1 MSHDAL
7 ITSLEDWIIDQ
18 ALGTPNIL
26 EMFRDVCET
35 LYSIG
40 VPVSR
45 SMLSWPTLHP
55 LIEVE
60 AAIWRRGQAVLL
72 EQFAHRDQK
81 SDEWNLSPFKHLVD
95 SGSSVLRR
103 RLTGQNALTDF
114 PLLKKLA
121 ADGFTDYLAM
131 MTGFDSASTQPIGKK
146 AGILISWTSDRANG
160 FTDSDIQALRRIQR
174 GFAVACRTAIQASIT
189 TNITET
195 YLGKH
200 AGREVLA
207 GNIRRGDGATTRAV
221 ILYSDLRGSST
232 LAETMPA
239 DAYLCL
245 LNDFFDCTAG
255 SAIDAGGEVLD
266 FIGDAVLAIFPLASD
281 EDCPDAVRAANAA
294 VSDAMERHRA
304 VNMKRRRKGQPDF
317 QFGLSASLGEVM
329 FGNIGVPSRLSFS
342 VVGTAVNAAA
352 RIEDLTKNL
361 KAPALATAAV
371 ASLEPQ
377 NWESIGPHRLKGM
390 EQPVELFRWRE
401 DEMENA
407 AVA

>member
-18 ALGTPNIL
+18 ALGTPNIVS
-26 EMFRDVCET
+26 MFRDVCET

-60 AAIWRRGQAVLL
+60 AAMWRRGQTVVL

-81 SDEWNLSPFKHLVD
+81 SDEWNLSTFKHLVD

-103 RLTGQNALTDF
+103 RLSGQGALTDF
-114 PLLKKLA
+114 PLLEKLA

-131 MTGFDSASTQPIGKK
+131 MTRFDSASTQPVGKK
-146 AGILISWTSDRANG
+146 AGILISWTSNRAGG

-207 GNIRRGDGATTRAV
+207 GNIRRGDGATTSAV

-239 DAYLCL
+239 DAYLSL

-255 SAIDAGGEVLD
+255 SAIEAGGEVLD
-266 FIGDAVLAIFPLASD
+266 FIGDAVLAIFPLGDDA
-281 EDCPDAVRAANAA
+281 ECPDAIRAANVA
-294 VSDAMERHRA
+294 VRDTILRHQA
-304 VNMKRRRKGQPDF
+304 VNMRRRNKGLPEF

-342 VVGTAVNAAA
+342 VVGPAVNAAA
-352 RIEDLTKNL
+352 RIEDLTKEL
-361 KAPALATAAV
+361 RTPALATDAV
-371 ASLEPQ
+371 ASFDPQ
-377 NWESIGPHRLKGM
+377 NWESIGPHHLKGM
-390 EQPVELFRWRE
+390 EHPVELFRWRTGE
-401 DEMENA
+401 IKRA